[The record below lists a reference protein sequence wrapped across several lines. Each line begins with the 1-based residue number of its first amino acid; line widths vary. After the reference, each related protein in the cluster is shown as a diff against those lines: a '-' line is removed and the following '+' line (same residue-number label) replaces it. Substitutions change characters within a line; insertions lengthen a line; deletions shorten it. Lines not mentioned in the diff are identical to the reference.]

1 MAFLRRP
8 PIAFE
13 LHPKP
18 SLQKLPASREGR
30 RPSLPEIRL
39 RDPGQCRLLGV
50 SEGARFVNAPD
61 ILLAA
66 ASAISAKAA
75 ERDQPLGERTAAR
88 AARIFNAIT
97 GRHGVGGLNEHEAW
111 FFMVA
116 LKLARAQQGAFQLD
130 DYVDGAAYIALAGEC
145 AASLA
150 RRVTPPGK
158 EPA

>member
-1 MAFLRRP
+1 MN
-8 PIAFE
+8 
-13 LHPKP
+13 
-18 SLQKLPASREGR
+18 AS
-30 RPSLPEIRL
+30 
-39 RDPGQCRLLGV
+39 
-50 SEGARFVNAPD
+50 D
-61 ILLAA
+61 ILRAGA
-66 ASAISAKAA
+66 EAIAAKAV

-111 FFMVA
+111 LFMVA

-145 AASLA
+145 AANLA
-150 RRVTPPGK
+150 RRVTSPGR